1 MTFPSTVSETDRRVR
16 TLRRVA
22 RERALD
28 GHVAA
33 ATALYRRALAVTD
46 LHERPGA
53 AAETCYEAAT
63 ALDEAG
69 DTNGARFFAE
79 QARTLYTVMQDW
91 RKVSRLMGMLG
102 RLPVPAA
109 A

>member
-1 MTFPSTVSETDRRVR
+1 MTFPSTVSESDRRVH

-33 ATALYRRALAVTD
+33 ATALYRRALEVTD
-46 LHERPGA
+46 LQDDPRGA
-53 AAETCYEAAT
+53 ADTCYEAAS

-79 QARTLYTVMQDW
+79 QARTLFTVAQDW
-91 RKVSRLMGMLG
+91 RKVSRMMGMLG